1 MFRAFFLGFDT
12 FLLQSFTYSIAYS
25 MVSLKI
31 ILFPLFLSP
40 FHSFF
45 LPLKTQSLAFSG
57 SSRGCLFGILFKGSL
72 VVQEARVATAKG
84 W

>member
-1 MFRAFFLGFDT
+1 MLMFRAFFLGFD
-12 FLLQSFTYSIAYS
+12 IAYS
-25 MVSLKI
+25 FVLLKET
-31 ILFPLFLSP
+31 LFPLFLSP

-57 SSRGCLFGILFKGSL
+57 VVEGVCLAFCSRGSL
-72 VVQEARVATAKG
+72 VVQEAQVATAKS